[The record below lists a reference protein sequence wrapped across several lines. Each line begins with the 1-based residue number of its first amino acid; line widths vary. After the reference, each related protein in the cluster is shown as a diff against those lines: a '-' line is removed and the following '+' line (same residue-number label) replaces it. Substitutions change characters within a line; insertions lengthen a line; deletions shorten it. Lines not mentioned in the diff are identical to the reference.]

1 MDWSML
7 LTVCLT
13 SKHAYVCGSKTY
25 MFLFPERFQV
35 VVRGNGFLHA
45 RNTDQVLCS
54 FKLNDTHSLGE
65 LSITQ
70 HYKSLVQFSP
80 IKPRG
85 GNWEEGA
92 RLSLMLKV
100 SNRKNPN
107 PPFRP
112 DSKALPQSTWLAG
125 WLYQWWAW
133 PRGRS
138 DVNPENGMIEQAYY
152 MPATATDTGV
162 ISLFWESVSFIDC
175 CLDAK
180 RISTN
185 MMKNCSEMKC
195 LP

>member
-1 MDWSML
+1 M
-7 LTVCLT
+7 
-13 SKHAYVCGSKTY
+13 YI
-25 MFLFPERFQV
+25 FLFPERFQV

-112 DSKALPQSTWLAG
+112 DSKALPQST
-125 WLYQWWAW
+125 
-133 PRGRS
+133 
-138 DVNPENGMIEQAYY
+138 
-152 MPATATDTGV
+152 
-162 ISLFWESVSFIDC
+162 
-175 CLDAK
+175 
-180 RISTN
+180 
-185 MMKNCSEMKC
+185 
-195 LP
+195 

>member
-1 MDWSML
+1 M
-7 LTVCLT
+7 
-13 SKHAYVCGSKTY
+13 
-25 MFLFPERFQV
+25 

-65 LSITQ
+65 LSIAQ

-112 DSKALPQSTWLAG
+112 DSKALPQST
-125 WLYQWWAW
+125 
-133 PRGRS
+133 
-138 DVNPENGMIEQAYY
+138 
-152 MPATATDTGV
+152 
-162 ISLFWESVSFIDC
+162 
-175 CLDAK
+175 
-180 RISTN
+180 
-185 MMKNCSEMKC
+185 
-195 LP
+195 